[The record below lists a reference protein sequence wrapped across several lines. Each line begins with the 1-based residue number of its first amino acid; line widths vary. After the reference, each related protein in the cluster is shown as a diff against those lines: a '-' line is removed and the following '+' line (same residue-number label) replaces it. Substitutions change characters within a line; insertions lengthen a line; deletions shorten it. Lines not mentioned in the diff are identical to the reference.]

1 MSWALWITGLP
12 GSGKSVLA
20 RGTAARLRARGVPVV
35 VLELDAIR
43 KVVTP
48 VPTYGVAERDVVY
61 RALVYMAR
69 ALVDEGVPA
78 IIDATGHRRL
88 WRDLA
93 RDAIPRF
100 AEVQLVCALDVCRAR
115 ERARTAG
122 HAPRGIYAR
131 AGRPGAAVPGVDV
144 VYEPARAPE
153 LTIDTAVEDEAA
165 AVERIVKV
173 AEQLGAEPVRRAA
186 KPAPGWAI
194 WITGLPGS
202 GKTTLAWSA
211 AEALAGEG
219 IPVRVLEL
227 AELRH
232 ALLVDRPESAALRD
246 VVHRALVYTAKLLT
260 EQGVAVIVDATAP
273 RRAWR
278 ELARELIGR
287 FAEVQL
293 VCPSGL
299 CGTRERATRWGL
311 AGGARV
317 RGSAPLATAPE
328 IALDYERSLCPDLI
342 LYTDVQDIGSS
353 VEDVLHLAHHLRRRE
368 VP

>member
-1 MSWALWITGLP
+1 VSWALWITGLP

-20 RGTAARLRARGVPVV
+20 RGTAARLRAGGVPVV

-69 ALVDEGVPA
+69 ALVDAGVPA

-93 RDAIPRF
+93 RDAISRF
-100 AEVQLVCALDVCRAR
+100 AEVHLVCALDVCRAR

-122 HAPRGIYAR
+122 HAPRGTYAQ

-153 LTIDTAVEDEAA
+153 LMIDTAVEDEAA
-165 AVERIVKV
+165 AVEVIVTV
-173 AEQLGAEPVRRAA
+173 AEKLGAEPVRRA
-186 KPAPGWAI
+186 APGWAI

-219 IPVRVLEL
+219 IPVRVLDL

-246 VVHRALVYTAKLLT
+246 VVHRALVYMAKLLT

-273 RRAWR
+273 RRVWR
-278 ELARELIGR
+278 ELARGLIAR
-287 FAEVQL
+287 FAEIQL